1 MDSRINSR
9 KENLSGQ
16 MEHQQSI
23 QTGPMNNQMMR
34 IMNRTA
40 VKSPMESS
48 GLTVHRKLEFGTIFS
63 VMKISCTFVKRNLKK
78 INLIILFIITN
89 GSALNLSFFLK
100 GSGFGRCQ
108 RRPVLNVRTMD

>member
-1 MDSRINSR
+1 
-9 KENLSGQ
+9 
-16 MEHQQSI
+16 MEHQQST
-23 QTGPMNNQMMR
+23 QTEPKNSQMMR
-34 IMNRTA
+34 ITNRTA

-89 GSALNLSFFLK
+89 GSALKFFEFFLK
-100 GSGFGRCQ
+100 GSGFGIRQ
-108 RRPVLNVRTMD
+108 RRPVLNVLTMD